1 VSRSAA
7 GRAGGL
13 LAVIPARGGSKRI
26 PGKNVRPLAGR
37 PVLEYTVEAALA
49 SGLFAAVV
57 VTTDSPTIADVAR
70 RAGAAVPFLR
80 SAALAG
86 DDVPVSSATT
96 DVLRRLDPTGTDF
109 TAVAQLMPN
118 CPLRN
123 AEDVRASYRQF
134 GATGAE
140 SQLSVVRF
148 GWQNPWWALERDSSM
163 RLAPLFGDRITA
175 PSQDLPPLYCPTGA
189 IWWAQAAV
197 LRSEGTFH
205 IAGRTG
211 WEIPWERGVDVDT
224 EEDWR
229 MLELLHRLE
238 QPQGV
243 PAGA

>member
-1 VSRSAA
+1 
-7 GRAGGL
+7 L
-13 LAVIPARGGSKRI
+13 LAVIPARGGSKRV

-37 PVLEYTVEAALA
+37 PVLDYTVEAARA

-57 VTTDSPTIADVAR
+57 VSTDSAAIAEVAR
-70 RAGAAVPFLR
+70 RAGADVPFLR

-96 DVLRRLDPTGTDF
+96 DVLARLDPAGTTF

-123 AEDVRASYRQF
+123 AADVRASYRQF
-134 GATGAE
+134 CETGAE
-140 SQLSVVRF
+140 AQLSVVRF
-148 GWQNPWWALERDSSM
+148 GWQNPWWALHRDASM
-163 RLAPLFGDRITA
+163 RLEPLFEDRVTA
-175 PSQDLPPLYCPTGA
+175 PSQSLSPLYCPTGA
-189 IWWAQAAV
+189 IWWAQSRV
-197 LRSEGTFH
+197 LRSQGTFH
-205 IAGRTG
+205 VAGRTG

-229 MLELLHRLE
+229 MLEVLHRLE

-243 PAGA
+243 PDGP